1 MLHDQL
7 VKEVMVPIKDYP
19 QINMNASIGEAIKIF
34 RKKFVTN
41 SENGR
46 AYISHKPIIVLD
58 GYGKT
63 VGILTIRSLLK
74 AIDAEA
80 NKKNTFSPLLLWAS
94 FFKKHKTNEHQ
105 NVHIK
110 DIMRSVDYAYIYE
123 NEPVTKA
130 VNIILTKHVNLLP
143 VVENPKICELTQ
155 GEYPPEHLKVVGIIR
170 TIDIFAVI
178 SDLLEWDDNIIT
190 FPAYK

>member
-80 NKKNTFSPLLLWAS
+80 NKKIPFLP
-94 FFKKHKTNEHQ
+94 FFYGHRFLRN
-105 NVHIK
+105 IK
-110 DIMRSVDYAYIYE
+110 LM
-123 NEPVTKA
+123 
-130 VNIILTKHVNLLP
+130 NIRMFI
-143 VVENPKICELTQ
+143 
-155 GEYPPEHLKVVGIIR
+155 
-170 TIDIFAVI
+170 
-178 SDLLEWDDNIIT
+178 
-190 FPAYK
+190 